1 MSIKNDIDMVRE
13 ELTSEEKF
21 FEKSVMTEKFLKK
34 YKNMLIAGV
43 VVIVVGVAANI
54 TYDMNKESNI
64 LAANEAL
71 TILQADPSDEKTL
84 STLATLSPDL
94 HDVFVY
100 SKALIDRDITTLE
113 SLKNSSVIPI
123 SDLVTYELAQHN
135 KSVNE
140 LTTYALNQDAIYKD
154 LAQVQ
159 GAILLIN
166 EGKTAKAHSKL
177 QTITDASPLS
187 KVAKALSHY
196 GVK

>member
-113 SLKNSSVIPI
+113 SLKNSSVTPI